1 MSCCATPPFKS
12 TSPIANLLSQKRP
25 SAEAQL
31 DSKVEAPAIDHK
43 NIPMIKFLREKGE
56 KKVAEKRSLRRTQ
69 GAGVGSS
76 ASKGGKAGQSKG
88 DKEKEKVGGASNA
101 KNNNSSGANGSGLSV
116 LKVKVFQSI
125 PDLSVSS
132 HNIRL

>member
-1 MSCCATPPFKS
+1 M
-12 TSPIANLLSQKRP
+12 SQKRP

-31 DSKVEAPAIDHK
+31 DSKVESPAIDHK

-56 KKVAEKRSLRRTQ
+56 KKIAEKRSLRRTQ

-76 ASKGGKAGQSKG
+76 ASKGGKAGQSKV

-101 KNNNSSGANGSGLSV
+101 KNNISSGANGMGLSV
-116 LKVKVFQSI
+116 LKVRILHSH
-125 PDLSVSS
+125 PSVSG
-132 HNIRL
+132 HNTCLWFACYLRVNQL